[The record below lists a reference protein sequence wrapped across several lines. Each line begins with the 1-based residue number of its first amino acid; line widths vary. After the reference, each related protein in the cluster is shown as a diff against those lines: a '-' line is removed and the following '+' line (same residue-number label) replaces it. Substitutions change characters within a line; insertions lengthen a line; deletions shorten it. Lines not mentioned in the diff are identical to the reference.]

1 MNCEEYQHHISRIYD
16 GMVSAVDEPRVFE
29 HLGMCNDCRVFFASL
44 TRIRSG
50 LRTTAAMA
58 VPEGVDEKV
67 LASIKRTEERPRLS
81 DRPPVHKSLWQRTI
95 PVPIPTFILLFVML
109 MFAGLAIASNNNAQT
124 TAAAMS
130 ASQSVQLQHAFAN
143 P

>member
-1 MNCEEYQHHISRIYD
+1 
-16 GMVSAVDEPRVFE
+16 
-29 HLGMCNDCRVFFASL
+29 
-44 TRIRSG
+44 
-50 LRTTAAMA
+50 
-58 VPEGVDEKV
+58 
-67 LASIKRTEERPRLS
+67 
-81 DRPPVHKSLWQRTI
+81 
-95 PVPIPTFILLFVML
+95 ML